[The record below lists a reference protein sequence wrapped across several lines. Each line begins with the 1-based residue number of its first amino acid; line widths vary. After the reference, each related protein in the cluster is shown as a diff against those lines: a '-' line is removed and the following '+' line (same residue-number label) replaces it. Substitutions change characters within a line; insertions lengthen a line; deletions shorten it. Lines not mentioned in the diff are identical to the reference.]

1 MKNKN
6 KNIKIKKTTTNKENV
21 ISREKKTECTRKK
34 KRKNIIQEISLL
46 KDNVK

>member
-6 KNIKIKKTTTNKENV
+6 KNIKLKKTTTTNKENV
-21 ISREKKTECTRKK
+21 ISREKRTQCTRK
-34 KRKNIIQEISLL
+34 KRKNIIHEISLL

>member
-6 KNIKIKKTTTNKENV
+6 KNIKIQKKENV
-21 ISREKKTECTRKK
+21 ISREKKDRMYKK
-34 KRKNIIQEISLL
+34 KKKKNIIHEISLL

>member
-6 KNIKIKKTTTNKENV
+6 KNIKIKKIKNKENV
-21 ISREKKTECTRKK
+21 ISREKKTINKKK
-34 KRKNIIQEISLL
+34 KRKNIIHEISLL

>member
-6 KNIKIKKTTTNKENV
+6 KNIKIKKTTNKENV

-34 KRKNIIQEISLL
+34 KRKNIIHAISLL
-46 KDNVK
+46 KDKVK

>member
-6 KNIKIKKTTTNKENV
+6 KNIKVKKTTNKENV
-21 ISREKKTECTRKK
+21 ISREKRTQCT
-34 KRKNIIQEISLL
+34 RKNIIHEISLL

>member
-6 KNIKIKKTTTNKENV
+6 KNIKLKNTTTNKENV
-21 ISREKKTECTRKK
+21 ISREKKK
-34 KRKNIIQEISLL
+34 KNIIHEISLL

>member
-6 KNIKIKKTTTNKENV
+6 KNIKLKKTTTNKENV
-21 ISREKKTECTRKK
+21 ISREKKDRMYKK
-34 KRKNIIQEISLL
+34 KKQKNIIHEISLL

>member
-6 KNIKIKKTTTNKENV
+6 KNIKVKKTTTNKENV
-21 ISREKKTECTRKK
+21 ISREKKDNVQEK
-34 KRKNIIQEISLL
+34 KRKNIIHEISLL